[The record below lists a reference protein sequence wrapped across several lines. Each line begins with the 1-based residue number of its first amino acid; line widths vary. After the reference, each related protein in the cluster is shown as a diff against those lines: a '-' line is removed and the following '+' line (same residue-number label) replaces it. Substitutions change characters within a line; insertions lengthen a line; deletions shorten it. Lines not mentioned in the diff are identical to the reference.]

1 MKRPPWLKAYADE
14 DSNAKTKKRKLR
26 PMKKLQ
32 FLTATVLLATIW
44 AAQAQNV
51 PALINYQGQLVDG
64 SGTPLPNGNYDL
76 AFRIYSA
83 DPGGSLLWGPQVVHS
98 VALVGGRFNVILGP
112 TDAGGQAVSTAFSNA
127 VTYLEIQVGANSPI
141 SPRQQVLSAPYALQ
155 AENSEFLAGYG
166 WDAVFS
172 DTGRPDTGHLPG
184 AKIAAASITSTQI
197 SPGAITTSQLANGAV
212 TAANIAAAAVG
223 AVQIANGAVGT
234 QQIASGAVGTAQLAS
249 GAVGTDQIASNA
261 VGTEQI
267 ATNAVGTDQIATNAV
282 TSDQIAPGAITGSQI
297 GIPLFLSGY
306 VGTYGVR
313 IGGELPAVLE
323 ITNSAVSAPF
333 PVRFF
338 AGYGLRVGGQT
349 AIAAYSQGGATAYI
363 ANGTDAA
370 DFTGNVNVNG
380 TLTKSGGSFKIDHP
394 LDPANKYLSHSFVE
408 SPDMKNVYDG
418 VVTLDARGEAT
429 VSLPEWFE
437 ALNKDFRY
445 QLTAIGAPGPN
456 LYIATKVS
464 GNSFKIAGGA
474 AGGEV
479 SWQVTGTRQDAW
491 AKAHRIPVE
500 EMKPEA
506 ERGFY
511 LAPELFGQSQEKNV
525 RLARHPAAQPAQT
538 MTRALASTRW
548 RRP

>member
-1 MKRPPWLKAYADE
+1 
-14 DSNAKTKKRKLR
+14 
-26 PMKKLQ
+26 MKKLHL
-32 FLTATVLLATIW
+32 LTAAVLLATVW

-51 PALINYQGQLVDG
+51 PALINYQGQLVDA

-76 AFRIYSA
+76 TFRIYSA
-83 DPGGSLLWGPQVVHS
+83 DSGGSILWGPQVMHS

-112 TDAGGQAVSTAFSNA
+112 TDAGGQPVSTAFSNA
-127 VTYLEIQVGANSPI
+127 VTYLEIQVGANTPI
-141 SPRQQVLSAPYALQ
+141 SPRQQILSGPYALQ
-155 AENSEFLAGYG
+155 AENSGLLAGYG

-184 AKIAAASITSTQI
+184 TKIAAASITSSQI
-197 SPGAITTSQLANGAV
+197 SLGAITTSQLGNGAV

-223 AVQIANGAVGT
+223 AAQIANGAVGT
-234 QQIASGAVGTAQLAS
+234 DQIAI
-249 GAVGTDQIASNA
+249 GAVGTD
-261 VGTEQI
+261 QI

-282 TSDQIAPGAITGSQI
+282 TSDQIAPGAVGTAQIAAGAVTSSQI
-297 GIPLFLSGY
+297 GIPVSLSGD
-306 VGTYGVR
+306 VGTDFIR
-313 IGGELPAVLE
+313 LGGGFPAILE
-323 ITNSAVSAPF
+323 ITNSSVTSVFLP
-333 PVRFF
+333 RFY
-338 AGYGLRVGGQT
+338 AGYGLKVGGET
-349 AIAAYSQGGATAYI
+349 AIAAYSHAGYTAYI
-363 ANGTDAA
+363 ADSSYAA
-370 DFTGNVNVNG
+370 EFDGPVYVNG
-380 TLTKSGGSFKIDHP
+380 TLTKPGGSFKIDHP

-418 VVTLDARGEAT
+418 VVTLDGRGEAT

-456 LYIATKVS
+456 LYIAAEVS

-474 AGGEV
+474 AGGKV
-479 SWQVTGTRQDAW
+479 SWQVTGIRQDAW

-511 LAPELFGQSQEKNV
+511 LAPELFGQSQEKSV
-525 RLARHPAAQPAQT
+525 RLARHPAAQPAQQ
-538 MTRALASTRW
+538 
-548 RRP
+548 